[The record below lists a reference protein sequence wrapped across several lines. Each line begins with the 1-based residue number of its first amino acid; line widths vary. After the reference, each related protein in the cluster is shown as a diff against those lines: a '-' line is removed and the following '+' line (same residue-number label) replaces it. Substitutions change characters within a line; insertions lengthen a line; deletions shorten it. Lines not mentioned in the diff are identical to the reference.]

1 MSNEGVIKTILKM
14 HLEIGNGES
23 KIRKSEI
30 RNLDFENLPEGN

>member
-23 KIRKSEI
+23 KIRNKGSS
-30 RNLDFENLPEGN
+30 RY